1 MSHDFVLAWD
11 RFMDIGAIAFIVL
24 GILIFLF
31 HEFRVLQI
39 KDFKL
44 KYDYVNLHEVR
55 FFWYTILAL
64 IFALAFYANGVYTE
78 RIIAKGDIW
87 FWVRLFLAVSF
98 VVIFYFIFYSM
109 VRIYYPRYVEKR
121 LVKLRSSPRISPEGN
136 PMRKLD
142 ETEEDIHLDADQIA
156 EEANVHSVDYDVW
169 LDDKTGYKKI
179 EKYDSYLHAEECS
192 ECGYFTLKIY
202 REEIESKPTVNEP
215 GLLLKHYRCS
225 YCNHHEARGVNLAKL
240 SSNVA

>member
-1 MSHDFVLAWD
+1 
-11 RFMDIGAIAFIVL
+11 
-24 GILIFLF
+24 
-31 HEFRVLQI
+31 
-39 KDFKL
+39 
-44 KYDYVNLHEVR
+44 
-55 FFWYTILAL
+55 
-64 IFALAFYANGVYTE
+64 
-78 RIIAKGDIW
+78 
-87 FWVRLFLAVSF
+87 
-98 VVIFYFIFYSM
+98 
-109 VRIYYPRYVEKR
+109 
-121 LVKLRSSPRISPEGN
+121 
-136 PMRKLD
+136 MRKLD